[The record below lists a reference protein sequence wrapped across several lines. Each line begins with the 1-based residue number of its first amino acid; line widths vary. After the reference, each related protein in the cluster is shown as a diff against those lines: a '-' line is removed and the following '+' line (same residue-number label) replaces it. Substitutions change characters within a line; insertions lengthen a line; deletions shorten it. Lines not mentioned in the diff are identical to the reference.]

1 MYSSLITVNKIAY
14 QVKFGMLSLIT
25 LRKISYI
32 KDGKEL
38 LKQKF
43 CLSDVTRLDNTSLTF
58 DEKIAFFEEF
68 ITDGN
73 SAELLEDV
81 LSEALV
87 KSLGEYAE
95 INETIY
101 NELFTK
107 GVGEVGLS
115 VQEFNSITPAE
126 LDLIYRGYLKKKEL
140 EANCILIALRKSKD
154 NKANLI
160 SLLGGDGYNYIS
172 EIERNEVLKTLEI
185 EED

>member
-1 MYSSLITVNKIAY
+1 M
-14 QVKFGMLSLIT
+14 
-25 LRKISYI
+25 
-32 KDGKEL
+32 
-38 LKQKF
+38 
-43 CLSDVTRLDNTSLTF
+43 
-58 DEKIAFFEEF
+58 
-68 ITDGN
+68 
-73 SAELLEDV
+73 

-95 INETIY
+95 INETTY

-115 VQEFNSITPAE
+115 VQEFNSMTPAE

-140 EANCILIALRKSKD
+140 EANCMLIALRKSKD

-172 EIERNEVLKTLEI
+172 ETERNEVLKTLEI